1 MTAIAEL
8 LSLGLC
14 CPRCKGR
21 LLLADRD
28 ETALDCVACA
38 ERYPI
43 ILGIPDL
50 RVFPDPYIGIDEDR
64 AKGRL
69 LAAVGARTWE
79 ELAAHY
85 YEITRDDV
93 PAAQAR
99 HFAAGLHAAVPRAA
113 AAIEGWNALDDERVL
128 PTERLIDVGCGTAPL
143 FVAEGPQS
151 APRVG
156 VDVAFRWLVVA
167 RLRLENAGIA
177 AHLVCA
183 CAEAIPFRDA
193 SFDIYVSQGTIENVR
208 DQPLAIAESRR
219 VLRRRGRIRVASAN
233 RTSPAPDPHLGIPFG
248 GLLPSGVTAWWARS
262 HGALPPS
269 RQLLARG
276 ALRGLLRNAY
286 DHVVLGVPGVSPA
299 QPHGFGGALRMAVVA
314 YEFMRRSR
322 LLRRALTVVG
332 PSLLATGRRKD

>member
-14 CPRCKGR
+14 CPRCKGD
-21 LLLADRD
+21 LLLVDTQEA
-28 ETALDCVACA
+28 ALRCIACA
-38 ERYPI
+38 EQYPI

-69 LAAVGARTWE
+69 LAAVGARTWGD
-79 ELAAHY
+79 LAAHY
-85 YEITRDDV
+85 YEITQDDV

-99 HFAAGLHAAVPRAA
+99 QFAAGLHAAVPRAA
-113 AAIEGWNALDDERVL
+113 AAIEGWNELDGERVL
-128 PTERLIDVGCGTAPL
+128 ATDRLLDVGCGTAPF

-167 RLRLENAGIA
+167 RLRLENAGVA

-193 SFDIYVSQGTIENVR
+193 SFDVYVSQGAIENVR
-208 DQPLAIAESRR
+208 DQTLAIAESRR
-219 VLRRRGRIRVASAN
+219 VLRSRGRIRVASAN

-248 GLLPSGVTAWWARS
+248 GLLPARVAAWWARS
-262 HGALPPS
+262 RGALPPS
-269 RQLLARG
+269 RRLLTHA
-276 ALRGLLRNAY
+276 ALRTLLRSAY
-286 DHVVLGVPGVSPA
+286 DHVALGVPAASPA
-299 QPHGFGGALRMAVVA
+299 QQRGLGAVLRMAVA
-314 YEFMRRSR
+314 TYEFMRRGHP
-322 LLRRALTVVG
+322 LRRTLTVIG
-332 PSLLATGRRKD
+332 PTLLATGRRKD